1 MILETLN
8 IFLGFVGIMLL
19 LSLMVTALVQA
30 IQSLVGLRARNL
42 KIGIQALVE
51 KFQAEQKQRAKQ
63 QSNTVTTSE
72 GSSVPEDKE
81 EKGLDQE
88 LSSCATAMV
97 RDGRFVP
104 CHHDQEGVKPASKF
118 AGPAYSWISPDE
130 LTERLV
136 TQGLLTDDDEKG
148 KRRVEVLFQR
158 MEAYLNKRFLLY
170 IRYITFVCALGVAVY
185 FQVSTPALLNRLA
198 TDSAYREAAATASE
212 HLYVE
217 AETLLKAS
225 TNYQN
230 VAEMAL
236 EKLAAKHPAHIE
248 YLEQVSGVGE
258 QRGDLLAELEAALA
272 PLSVSDRA
280 QLVKDYELLLDGLRK
295 EAATAAAEQLESL
308 TGKLAAYDI
317 TPWASGR
324 SFYAKPANY
333 IGVLMTAILISFGA
347 PFWYDRLRELIH
359 LRDALKPKKSEAGS
373 DLK

>member
-19 LSLMVTALVQA
+19 LSLIVTALVQA
-30 IQSLVGLRARNL
+30 IQSLVGLRAWNL
-42 KIGIQALVE
+42 RIGIQALVE
-51 KFQAEQKQRAKQ
+51 KFQAEQKQPAKMVKN
-63 QSNTVTTSE
+63 SVSTTDA
-72 GSSVPEDKE
+72 SSVSEAGEAETLAQKI
-81 EKGLDQE
+81 
-88 LSSCATAMV
+88 SSCATSIV

-104 CHHDQEGVKPASKF
+104 CHHDKEGVKPASML

-136 TQGLLTDDDEKG
+136 TLGLLNVNDEKG

-170 IRYITFVCALGVAVY
+170 IRYITFACALGVAVY

-217 AETLLKAS
+217 AEALLKAS

-230 VAEMAL
+230 VSEMAL
-236 EKLAAKHPAHIE
+236 EKLAAKHPGHIE

-272 PLSVSDRA
+272 PLSVSDRT
-280 QLVKDYELLLDGLRK
+280 QLMNDYELLLDGLRK
-295 EAATAAAEQLESL
+295 EAATAATEQLESL